1 MVTKAEIENNLDTWR
16 AKQISF
22 LEKIEITDA
31 QIERLLNWIV
41 DSKAHVEKVTYDQT
55 NAVIVSAIAQGHE
68 VMEKLKAKQQ
78 INLNA
83 RDKAAI
89 KIRELEAQLQG
100 N

>member
-1 MVTKAEIENNLDTWR
+1 MVTRTEIESSLNIWR
-16 AKQISF
+16 EKQISF

-41 DSKAHVEKVTYDQT
+41 LSKEHVEKVTYDQT
-55 NAVIVSAIAQGHE
+55 NTVIVTAISQGHE
-68 VMEKLKAKQQ
+68 VMEKLNTKQQ

-89 KIRELEAQLQG
+89 KIRELEAQLKE
-100 N
+100 

>member
-1 MVTKAEIENNLDTWR
+1 MITKAEIENSLNAWR

-22 LEKIEITDA
+22 LEKIEITEA

-41 DSKAHVEKVTYDQT
+41 DSKGHVENITYDQT
-55 NAVIVSAIAQGHE
+55 NVVIVSAIAQGHE
-68 VMEKLKAKQQ
+68 VMEKLRAKQQ

-89 KIRELEAQLQG
+89 KIRELEAQLQE
-100 N
+100 